1 MNVVKRYD
9 FYLKLVV
16 ILISIL
22 QPFILLL
29 TCGKL
34 WSISSY
40 WETPMQPLFIVVN
53 AATSYYFFSTDK
65 WLIPSVFLLLLTAFS
80 IEMYPIIHNILA
92 GMFFISCSYPLL
104 SLKRFRFFGII
115 YLLSLV
121 IFYFFGMLWFEIY
134 CVLILGSYH
143 LSILLYKNYLDNL
156 RLSNFK

>member
-1 MNVVKRYD
+1 MNIVKRYD

-22 QPFILLL
+22 QPFILLF

-92 GMFFISCSYPLL
+92 GMFFISCCYPLL